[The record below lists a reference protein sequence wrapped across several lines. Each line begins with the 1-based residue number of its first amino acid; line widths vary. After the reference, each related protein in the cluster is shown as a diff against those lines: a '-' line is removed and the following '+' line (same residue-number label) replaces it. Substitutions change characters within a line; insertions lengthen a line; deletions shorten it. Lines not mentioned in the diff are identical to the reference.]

1 MKSYQ
6 FLFYN
11 YPEGDADLMDQDCIV
26 LCLTDRGSLVDTY
39 VGELSNG
46 DLYCRRIPLKTIK
59 EELATENNQLER
71 ELAELK
77 LKIKDF
83 CIEFDNT
90 IWECNGDYGASCLAD
105 SLAETI
111 QDKFGNWTC

>member
-1 MKSYQ
+1 MKNKDIEDIIIEYCEG
-6 FLFYN
+6 FEHLEFN
-11 YPEGDADLMDQDCIV
+11 YSDLPEMA
-26 LCLTDRGSLVDTY
+26 
-39 VGELSNG
+39 E
-46 DLYCRRIPLKTIK
+46 KIK

-90 IWECNGDYGASCLAD
+90 IWECNGDYGASRLAD

>member
-1 MKSYQ
+1 MKNKDIEDIIIEYCEG
-6 FLFYN
+6 FEHLEFN
-11 YPEGDADLMDQDCIV
+11 YSDLPEMA
-26 LCLTDRGSLVDTY
+26 
-39 VGELSNG
+39 E
-46 DLYCRRIPLKTIK
+46 KIK

-90 IWECNGDYGASCLAD
+90 IWECNGDYGAQRLAD